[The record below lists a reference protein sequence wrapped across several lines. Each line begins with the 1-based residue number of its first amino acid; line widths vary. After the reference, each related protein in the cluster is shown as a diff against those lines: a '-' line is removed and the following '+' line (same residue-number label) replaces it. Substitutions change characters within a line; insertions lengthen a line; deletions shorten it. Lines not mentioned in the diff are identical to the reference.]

1 MECGPYWPITSHDV
15 HEPITS
21 QRVDRACKRNLGE
34 RGPKDS
40 EPRAQKT
47 RTRQTRAE
55 LEKKNK
61 EIQELQNKLKPADL
75 EWEKFKNENKILKNT
90 CRELETLNYKIS
102 SNLKTAHNKIIV
114 LKGNIRVFCR
124 VCPRTPKEIEQMKA
138 LCSINFIDKCTIEVG
153 NGSDAVNCNGNLR
166 AETKKFSFDKVFAS
180 KASQDMEAAYQ
191 VYFNM
196 EMQEEDAVKEEDA
209 VQSTSEK
216 TPKKYLCEVCNFG
229 TDYNSNFHRHE
240 RSPSH
245 KKKVEQYKMKT
256 TIEISTTQ
264 KQKKNLT
271 KRLKESEELCTVNKF
286 KDKCK
291 TQEVLISE

>member
-1 MECGPYWPITSHDV
+1 MQKQKEEMEKCS
-15 HEPITS
+15 
-21 QRVDRACKRNLGE
+21 
-34 RGPKDS
+34 KDS
-40 EPRAQKT
+40 EELYI
-47 RTRQTRAE
+47 AE

-138 LCSINFIDKCTIEVG
+138 LYSINFIDECTIEVG